1 MTGLTDCLH
10 NDGEPVEG
18 EQDKEVDVLE
28 ELVLHQ
34 GLQGVQ
40 PESIGNLFLSCDSYQ
55 CKNLSRSDH
64 KSFI

>member
-34 GLQGVQ
+34 RLQGVQ
-40 PESIGNLFLSCDSYQ
+40 PESIGNLFLSSDSY
-55 CKNLSRSDH
+55 
-64 KSFI
+64 

>member
-34 GLQGVQ
+34 GLQWVQ
-40 PESIGNLFLSCDSYQ
+40 PESVGNCLLSSDSYW
-55 CKNLSRSDH
+55 CKNLSWELE
-64 KSFI
+64 